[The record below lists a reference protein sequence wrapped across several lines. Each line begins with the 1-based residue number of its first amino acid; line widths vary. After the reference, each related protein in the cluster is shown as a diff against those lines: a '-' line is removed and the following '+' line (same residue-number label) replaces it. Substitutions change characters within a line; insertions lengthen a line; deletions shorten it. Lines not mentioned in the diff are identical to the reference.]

1 MELHFI
7 DVGLGNMTL
16 LRFPNGTTWLYDCNI
31 TEDNEDTVFR
41 YVKKA
46 MNGRTRFQAFVC
58 SHRDADHMRGVT
70 KVHNKYPIGE
80 IWDAD
85 VPGTTTD
92 SPEYREYMDLRRELG
107 SKVIKP
113 RTCQDVGGVTVRW
126 MNGKDDGLSGAND
139 QSIVVKIEYGGSALL
154 AADTTYVPW
163 RDKILPK
170 YTDAKLSA
178 DILLGAH
185 HGSDTFFN
193 DPPSNEYE
201 AHMRKIKPAMTLLSV
216 GPNNHGL
223 PDSNAIRL
231 YNKHSRGSNK
241 GNKLYRTDQ
250 QRNMKLTLKKAGG
263 WDLKTGQ

>member
-31 TEDNEDTVFR
+31 TDNNEARVFR
-41 YVKKA
+41 YLKKA
-46 MNGRTRFQAFVC
+46 MNGRTRLRAFVC
-58 SHRDADHMRGVT
+58 SHRDADHMRGVK
-70 KVHNKYPIGE
+70 KVHREYPIAK

-92 SPEYREYMDLRRELG
+92 SSEYREYMDLRRELG
-107 SKVIKP
+107 SRVIEP
-113 RTCQDVGGVTVRW
+113 RTYDGVGDVTIRW

-154 AADTTYVPW
+154 AADTTHVPW
-163 RDKILPK
+163 RDKILAK

-201 AHMRKIKPAMTLLSV
+201 AHMRKIKPDMTLLSV

-223 PDSNAIRL
+223 PSSHAIRL
-231 YNKHSRGSNK
+231 YKKHSAGS
-241 GNKLYRTDQ
+241 GNGKKLYRTDEQ
-250 QRNMKLTLKKAGG
+250 GNMKLTLKKAGG
-263 WDLKTGQ
+263 WNLKTGQ

>member
-31 TEDNEDTVFR
+31 TEDNEDAVFR

-58 SHRDADHMRGVT
+58 SHRDADHMRGVK

-92 SPEYREYMDLRRELG
+92 SAEYREYMELRRQLG
-107 SKVIKP
+107 GKTIEP
-113 RTCQDVGGVTVRW
+113 RTDEEVGDVTVRW
-126 MNGKDDGLSGAND
+126 MNGKDDGLTGAND

-154 AADTTYVPW
+154 AADTTHIPW
-163 RDKILPK
+163 RDKILPH

-201 AHMRKIKPAMTLLSV
+201 SHMRKIKPGMTLLSV
-216 GPNNHGL
+216 GPNNSGL
-223 PDSNAIRL
+223 PDSQAIRL
-231 YNKHSRGSNK
+231 YKKHSSGASN
-241 GNKLYRTDQ
+241 GDKLYQTDNEG
-250 QRNMKLTLKKAGG
+250 NMKLTLKKAGG
-263 WDLKTGQ
+263 WSLSTKQ